1 MLMRHVA
8 LSLALSS
15 ALLLTLPATAAE
27 PTTDAAPADSTP
39 DNSPLVP
46 AETDGR
52 SGAGG
57 DASEQSS
64 LPLEDIQALAQVFE
78 RIKQAYVDDVD
89 DKTLLRNA
97 MRGMLE
103 GLDPH
108 SNYLDEDAFR
118 TLHEMTEGAFGGIG
132 IEVGQEDNQL
142 MVISP
147 IDDTPASKAGLQPR
161 DLIIEIDGKSTDGMS
176 LEEAVDLMRGDPGSK
191 IDLTLLREG
200 ADAPIEV
207 SLERANIQSASVNS
221 RMLSPGYGYLRISQF
236 QENTAQEA
244 SDAIASLK
252 KQAGDNGLSGVVLD
266 LRNNP
271 GGLLD
276 GAVNV
281 ADLFLDHGLVVYT
294 RGRLKDSDM
303 QFEANAETALP
314 DTPMVVLINGGSAS
328 AAEIVAGALQDHHR
342 AVVLGTESFGKGS
355 VQSVMPLDDNT
366 GIKLTT
372 ALYYTPGGR
381 SIQAEGIEPD
391 VTVQRGR
398 LELEKSGFEIRE
410 ANLRGHLQ
418 NARGEQEDDKAA
430 LPDSPIAADDYQLG
444 EALNLLRGINV
455 FQQPGMRQHDN
466 ASPDDRASGNTLTD
480 SGNGAS
486 KNDTAP
492 SDDAPDDTNP

>member
-1 MLMRHVA
+1 MLLRHVA
-8 LSLALSS
+8 STLALSS

-27 PTTDAAPADSTP
+27 PATDTPPAE
-39 DNSPLVP
+39 SPPQNVP
-46 AETDGR
+46 AQPVDTEG
-52 SGAGG
+52 GAAN
-57 DASEQSS
+57 DADDEALSQAS

-89 DKTLLRNA
+89 DQTLLRNA

-118 TLHEMTEGAFGGIG
+118 TLHEMTEGEFGGIG
-132 IEVGQEDNQL
+132 IEVGQEDNRL

-147 IDDTPASKAGLQPR
+147 IDNTPASKAGLQPR
-161 DLIIEIDGKSTDGMS
+161 DLIIEIDGQSTDGLS
-176 LEEAVDLMRGDPGSK
+176 LEEAVKMMRGEPGSE

-200 ADAPIEV
+200 EDAPV
-207 SLERANIQSASVNS
+207 NVTLERANIQAASVSS

-236 QENTAQEA
+236 QDNTAEEA
-244 SDAIASLK
+244 GEAIASLK
-252 KQAGDNGLSGVVLD
+252 EEAGDNGLSGVILD

-276 GAVNV
+276 GAVRV
-281 ADLFLDHGLVVYT
+281 SDLFLDNGLVVYT
-294 RGRLKDSDM
+294 KGRLPDSDM
-303 QFEANAETALP
+303 QFEANADTALP
-314 DTPMVVLINGGSAS
+314 QTPMVVLINGGSAS

-355 VQSVMPLDDNT
+355 VQSVMPMDDNT

-398 LELEKSGFEIRE
+398 LELETGGFEIRE

-418 NARGEQEDDKAA
+418 NARGEQQQDEEA
-430 LPDSPIAADDYQLG
+430 LPDSPVAADDYQLG

-455 FQQPGMRQHDN
+455 FQR
-466 ASPDDRASGNTLTD
+466 SGVRRHEQ
-480 SGNGAS
+480 
-486 KNDTAP
+486 AP
-492 SDDAPDDTNP
+492 SADTQDASDSDSQTDNTPDSTDR

>member
-1 MLMRHVA
+1 MMRHVT

-15 ALLLTLPATAAE
+15 ALLLTLPAPAAE
-27 PTTDAAPADSTP
+27 PTPDTAPAESTPENTPVAPADS
-39 DNSPLVP
+39 DDAAND
-46 AETDGR
+46 AESEAAAQ
-52 SGAGG
+52 SG
-57 DASEQSS
+57 

-118 TLHEMTEGAFGGIG
+118 TLHEMTEGEFGGIG

-147 IDDTPASKAGLQPR
+147 IDNTPASKAGLQPR

-176 LEEAVDLMRGDPGSK
+176 LEEAVDMMRGDPGSK

-200 ADAPIEV
+200 AEAPINV
-207 SLERANIQSASVNS
+207 SLERDNIQAASVNS

-236 QENTAQEA
+236 QENTAEETGK
-244 SDAIASLK
+244 AIAALK
-252 KQAGDNGLSGVVLD
+252 KQAGDDGLSGVVLD

-271 GGLLD
+271 GGLLE

-281 ADLFLDHGLVVYT
+281 ADLFLDSGLVVYT
-294 RGRLKDSDM
+294 KGRLKDSDM

-314 DTPMVVLINGGSAS
+314 KPPMVVLINGGSAS

-355 VQSVMPLDDNT
+355 VQSVMPLDDTT

-398 LELEKSGFEIRE
+398 LELEKGGFEIRE

-418 NARGEQEDDKAA
+418 NARGESEQDKAA
-430 LPDSPIAADDYQLG
+430 LPDSPVAADDYQLG

-455 FQQPGMRQHDN
+455 FQQPGMRRHDN
-466 ASPDDRASGNTLTD
+466 QASPDDQAPGDDNHSNGD
-480 SGNGAS
+480 SVPAD
-486 KNDTAP
+486 DT
-492 SDDAPDDTNP
+492 PDDTTP

>member
-1 MLMRHVA
+1 MLLRHVA
-8 LSLALSS
+8 STLALSS

-27 PTTDAAPADSTP
+27 RKVRRKTHRTAPADGTAS
-39 DNSPLVP
+39 
-46 AETDGR
+46 
-52 SGAGG
+52 G
-57 DASEQSS
+57 DATSEALPQG

-78 RIKQAYVDDVD
+78 RIKQSYVDDVD
-89 DKTLLRNA
+89 DRTLLRNA

-118 TLHEMTEGAFGGIG
+118 TLHEMTEGEFGGIG
-132 IEVGQEDNQL
+132 IEVGQENSQL

-147 IDDTPASKAGLQPR
+147 IDNTPASKAGLQPR

-176 LEEAVDLMRGDPGSK
+176 LEEAVGMMRGEPGSS
-191 IDLTLLREG
+191 IELTLLREG
-200 ADAPIEV
+200 EDAPV
-207 SLERANIQSASVNS
+207 KASLERASIQAASVSS

-236 QENTAQEA
+236 QENTATETDEA
-244 SDAIASLK
+244 IQALQK
-252 KQAGDNGLSGVVLD
+252 EAGDDGLSGVILD

-276 GAVNV
+276 GAVKV
-281 ADLFLDHGLVVYT
+281 SDLFLDSGLVVYT
-294 RGRLKDSDM
+294 KGRLKDSDM
-303 QFEANAETALP
+303 QFEAQADTALP
-314 DTPMVVLINGGSAS
+314 KTPMVVLINGGSAS

-342 AVVLGTESFGKGS
+342 AVILGTESFGKGS

-381 SIQAEGIEPD
+381 SIQAEGIAPD

-418 NARGEQEDDKAA
+418 NARGEREQEQ

-455 FQQPGMRQHDN
+455 FQQPGMRQHDGPSSTD
-466 ASPDDRASGNTLTD
+466 AETSTDDGMGTN
-480 SGNGAS
+480 
-486 KNDTAP
+486 
-492 SDDAPDDTNP
+492 DAPASTDQ